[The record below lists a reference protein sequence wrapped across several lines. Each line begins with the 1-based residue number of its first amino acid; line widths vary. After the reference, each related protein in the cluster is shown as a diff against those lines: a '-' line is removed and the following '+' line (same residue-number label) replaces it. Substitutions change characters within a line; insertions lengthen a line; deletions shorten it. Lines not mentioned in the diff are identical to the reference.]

1 MTTQDSKGYL
11 INESPADMK
20 LETPM
25 TILGELNNEEI
36 AVLGDEAGGN

>member
-1 MTTQDSKGYL
+1 MTTQDSLGYL
-11 INESPADMK
+11 MNESHVDLE

-36 AVLGDEAGGN
+36 AVLGDATG